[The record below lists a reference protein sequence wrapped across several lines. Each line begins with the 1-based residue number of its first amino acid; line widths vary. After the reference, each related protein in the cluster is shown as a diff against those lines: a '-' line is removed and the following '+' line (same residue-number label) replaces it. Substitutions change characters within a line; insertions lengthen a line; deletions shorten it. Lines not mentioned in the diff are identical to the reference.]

1 MSPKT
6 RDSSAGTAVELAN
19 EIVATQG
26 SIFVRE
32 LLRSKRRTRVPVRIG
47 VTKPEVLGNLVG
59 AIRSGFITLE
69 DLTTWLAEVEG
80 WGKQHAYLFRLSKRL
95 SQDSLWSSAGSF
107 VEGARR
113 KGVRIPNEAGR
124 LLDFP
129 DRLAL
134 SALTF
139 RGGQFEAI
147 WRQKEVG
154 WERDSSADLKKTM
167 DGDLYE
173 FRAWRQLLKRS
184 VVRFVLRPTD
194 NRAALLVQLPI
205 GEAHTA
211 AVKSTMTT
219 LGDLFPVT
227 ELKPVS
233 VSEAIKAFDQ
243 ADLSGEEGE
252 LPSGRGR
259 IRAQDT
265 RFSAQG
271 ATVQFGAEERLGS
284 YNEVTAVRRVREAL
298 RPNDFAGDHAKFELD
313 LRSGKGLNRSVTIAM
328 SGADNRIYLFAQMTA
343 PEVWSILDDVIAR
356 TQ

>member
-1 MSPKT
+1 VSPKGPEA
-6 RDSSAGTAVELAN
+6 SADAAIELAN
-19 EIVATQG
+19 EIVSTQG

-32 LLRSKRRTRVPVRIG
+32 LLRAKRRAHLPVRIG
-47 VTKPEVLGNLVG
+47 ATKPEVLANLID
-59 AIRSGFITLE
+59 AIRSGFVTFE

-80 WGKQHAYLFRLSKRL
+80 WGKQHAYLYRVSAQFSR
-95 SQDSLWSSAGSF
+95 DSLWSSGDGFLEA
-107 VEGARR
+107 ARR
-113 KGVRIPNEAGR
+113 RGVRIPNEAGR

-129 DRLAL
+129 DRLTL
-134 SALTF
+134 GALTF
-139 RGGQFEAI
+139 RGGQFEAL

-173 FRAWRQLLKRS
+173 LRAWRQLLRRA
-184 VVRFVLRPTD
+184 VVRFVLRPTEH
-194 NRAALLVQLPI
+194 RAALLVQLPI
-205 GEAHTA
+205 GDAHTA
-211 AVKSTMTT
+211 AVNTAMSA
-219 LGDLFPVT
+219 LGGLFPLK
-227 ELKPVS
+227 ELRPVS

-243 ADLSGEEGE
+243 ADLSGEGGE
-252 LPSGRGR
+252 LPGGRGR

-284 YNEVTAVRRVREAL
+284 YNEVTAVRRVRQAL
-298 RPNDFAGDHAKFELD
+298 RPNDFAGDHAKFDLD

-328 SGADNRIYLFAQMTA
+328 SGPDKRIYLFAQMTA

-356 TQ
+356 VQ